1 MRLHCIATGS
11 TGNCYTL
18 TSDSGETLILDCGIP
33 IKEIKKGLDW
43 NIKGIV
49 GVLCTHKHLDHSKS
63 VLELCKAGFH
73 TVVPY
78 LISSGKS
85 ETFGCRMKKS
95 NFKIDTFALTTI
107 DGNWTHTDANGE
119 PCPIFGFLITHPEMG
134 KMLYIT
140 DCELIKW
147 KFKGINHILLGVNY
161 DKDLVDTDNP
171 KANHVFR
178 GHLSIDTAC
187 DFVKAND
194 SDSLQNVIMCHLSSE
209 NADKDSFIEKMKNAV
224 NGANVDV
231 AEAGKEW
238 VLRNPNE
245 CPF

>member
-1 MRLHCIATGS
+1 MRLHCMATGS

-43 NIKGIV
+43 NIKDVV

-63 VLELCKAGFH
+63 LNDFKSMGIPVFA
-73 TVVPY
+73 PY
-78 LISSGKS
+78 LGDSRKS
-85 ETFGCRMKKS
+85 MNMGEFTVKPF
-95 NFKIDTFALTTI
+95 DLTTI
-107 DGNWTHTDANGE
+107 DGSWTHTDANGE
-119 PCPIFGFLITHPEMG
+119 PCSIFGFLITHKEMG
-134 KMLYIT
+134 RMLYIT

-147 KFKGINHILLGVNY
+147 KFKDINHILLGVNY

-187 DFVKAND
+187 DFVKANY

-209 NADKDSFIEKMKNAV
+209 NSDRDSFIEKMKKAAY
-224 NGANVDV
+224 GANVDV
-231 AEAGKEW
+231 AERNKEW
-238 VLRNPNE
+238 VLRKGDE

>member
-1 MRLHCIATGS
+1 MKLKCIATGS

-18 TSDSGETLILDCGIP
+18 TFDSGETLILDCGIP

-43 NIKGIV
+43 NIKDVV
-49 GVLCTHKHLDHSKS
+49 GTICTHHHQDHSLS
-63 VLELCKAGFH
+63 VYPLRRMGIPVFA
-73 TVVPY
+73 PY
-78 LISSGKS
+78 ISKKP
-85 ETFGCRMKKS
+85 MKIG
-95 NFKIDTFALTTI
+95 NGDFRVQAFDLTTI
-107 DGNWTHTDANGE
+107 DGNWTHTNADGTL
-119 PCPIFGFLITHPEMG
+119 CPIYGFLITHKEMG

-147 KFKGINHILLGVNY
+147 RFKDINHILLGVNY
-161 DKDLVDTDNP
+161 DKDLVDMDNP
-171 KANHVFR
+171 KANHVIR

-209 NADKDSFIEKMKNAV
+209 NADKDSFIEKMKKVAC
-224 NGANVDV
+224 GANVDV
-231 AEAGKEW
+231 AERNKEW
-238 VLRNPNE
+238 VLRKGDE

>member
-18 TSDSGETLILDCGIP
+18 TSDSGETLILDCGIS
-33 IKEIKKGLDW
+33 IKEIKKGLNWD
-43 NIKGIV
+43 ITGVV

-63 VLELCKAGFH
+63 LNEFKAMGIPIFA
-73 TVVPY
+73 PY
-78 LISSGKS
+78 LGNSCKS
-85 ETFGCRMKKS
+85 MNMGGFTVKPF
-95 NFKIDTFALTTI
+95 DLTTI
-107 DGNWTHTDANGE
+107 DGNWTHTNADGTS
-119 PCPIFGFLITHPEMG
+119 CPIFGFLITHKEMG
-134 KMLYIT
+134 RMLYIT

-231 AEAGKEW
+231 AERNKEW
-238 VLRNPNE
+238 VLRRGDE

>member
-1 MRLHCIATGS
+1 MKLKCIATGS

-18 TSDSGETLILDCGIP
+18 TSNSGETLILDCGIP

-43 NIKGIV
+43 NVKDVV

-78 LISSGKS
+78 LIYSKS

-107 DGNWTHTDANGE
+107 DGSWTHTNADGT
-119 PCPIFGFLITHPEMG
+119 PCPCYGFLITHKEMG
-134 KMLYIT
+134 KLLYIT

-147 KFKGINHILLGVNY
+147 KFKDINHILLGVNY
-161 DKDLVDTDNP
+161 DKDLVDKDNDP
-171 KANHVFR
+171 KTRHVFR

-187 DFVKAND
+187 DFVKANY
-194 SDSLQNVIMCHLSSE
+194 SDSLQNVIMCHLSAE
-209 NADKDSFIEKMKNAV
+209 NADRDSFIEKMKKVAC
-224 NGANVDV
+224 GANVDV
-231 AEAGKEW
+231 AERNKEW
-238 VLRNPNE
+238 VLRKGDE

>member
-18 TSDSGETLILDCGIP
+18 ASESGETLILDCGIP
-33 IKEIKKGLDW
+33 IKEIKKGLNW
-43 NIKGIV
+43 NVKDVV

-63 VLELCKAGFH
+63 LD
-73 TVVPY
+73 
-78 LISSGKS
+78 
-85 ETFGCRMKKS
+85 
-95 NFKIDTFALTTI
+95 NFKKMSIPVFAPYQRNYNKKNYGGFTI
-107 DGNWTHTDANGE
+107 YPFPLQTLDGNWTHTDANGE
-119 PCPIFGFLITHPEMG
+119 PCPIFGFLITHKEMG
-134 KMLYIT
+134 RMLYIT

-147 KFKGINHILLGVNY
+147 KFKDINHILLGVNY

-209 NADKDSFIEKMKNAV
+209 NANKDSFIEKMKNAV

-231 AEAGKEW
+231 AEQGKSW
-238 VLRNPNE
+238 SLNNPSK